1 MTATYAYT
9 HGKYPMGE
17 LVAHLLAHRQRI
29 PNRAIIACLALA
41 QLAPKPTERFTAER
55 LMDALEISN
64 QPYLSKLLGELQR
77 YDLVEYE
84 RGDRAEPGYLF
95 FRVGP
100 GEDLR

>member
-1 MTATYAYT
+1 MRD
-9 HGKYPMGE
+9 

-55 LMDALEISN
+55 LIDALEISE
-64 QPYLSKLLGELQR
+64 QSYLSKLLGELQR
-77 YDLVEYE
+77 HDLVEYE

-100 GEDLR
+100 R

>member
-1 MTATYAYT
+1 
-9 HGKYPMGE
+9 MGE

-55 LMDALEISN
+55 LMEVLEISN
-64 QPYLSKLLGELQR
+64 QPYLSNLLGELQR
-77 YDLVEYE
+77 CDLVEYE
-84 RGDRAEPGYLF
+84 SGDRAEPGYLF

-100 GEDLR
+100 LRREVRR

>member
-1 MTATYAYT
+1 
-9 HGKYPMGE
+9 MGE

-41 QLAPKPTERFTAER
+41 QLAPKPTKRFTAER
-55 LMDALEISN
+55 LMEVLEISN
-64 QPYLSKLLGELQR
+64 QPYLSHLLRELQR

-84 RGDRAEPGYLF
+84 SGDRAEPGYLF

>member
-1 MTATYAYT
+1 V
-9 HGKYPMGE
+9 GE

-41 QLAPKPTERFTAER
+41 QLAPKPTKRFTAER
-55 LMDALEISN
+55 LMEVLEISN
-64 QPYLSKLLGELQR
+64 QPYLSHLLRELQR

-84 RGDRAEPGYLF
+84 SGDRAEPGYLF

>member
-1 MTATYAYT
+1 
-9 HGKYPMGE
+9 MGE

-64 QPYLSKLLGELQR
+64 QPYLSKLLGELHR
-77 YDLVEYE
+77 FDLVEYE
-84 RGDRAEPGYLF
+84 SGDRAEPGYLF

-100 GEDLR
+100 LRREVRR

>member
-1 MTATYAYT
+1 
-9 HGKYPMGE
+9 MGE

-55 LMDALEISN
+55 LMEVLEISN
-64 QPYLSKLLGELQR
+64 QPYLSHLLRELKR
-77 YDLVEYE
+77 HDLVEYE
-84 RGDRAEPGYLF
+84 RGDCAEPGYLF

-100 GEDLR
+100 LRREVRR